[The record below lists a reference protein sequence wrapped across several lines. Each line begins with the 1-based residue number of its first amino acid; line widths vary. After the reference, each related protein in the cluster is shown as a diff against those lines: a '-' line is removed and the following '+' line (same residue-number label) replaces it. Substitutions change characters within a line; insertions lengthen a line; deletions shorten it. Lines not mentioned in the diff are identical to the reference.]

1 MKKILLGIFVL
12 GIYFNCFGQTKS
24 ETYEYLNEKLE
35 MYKLNDIQTNY
46 IYMFQ
51 EVEIDNKKVINFL
64 EFCTTFK
71 LCSTAYFLNPT
82 DYAGITTKDKTE
94 TKWIE
99 IFFKPSSV
107 QTQQIDL
114 DTKKRYKG
122 DSTSR
127 ITVIL
132 DKNTPESEIGKMK
145 KAFLHLLKLYGVEK
159 KELFD

>member
-1 MKKILLGIFVL
+1 MH
-12 GIYFNCFGQTKS
+12 N
-24 ETYEYLNEKLE
+24 
-35 MYKLNDIQTNY
+35 
-46 IYMFQ
+46 
-51 EVEIDNKKVINFL
+51 
-64 EFCTTFK
+64 FK

-82 DYAGITTKDKTE
+82 DYSGITTKDKTE

-99 IFFKPSSV
+99 IFFKPNSV
-107 QTQQIDL
+107 ETQQIDL

-127 ITVIL
+127 ITIIL

-159 KELFD
+159 KDLFD